1 MTVSIPSAGD
11 RLLRLMMPPP
21 GGSSGS
27 VGGLLLGDVQFSMS
41 LRVGK
46 KVTRKEKK
54 KITKRG
60 TRIGEKTGFWLHTSM
75 VPLDGSSVVFHK
87 EDLDLVFKKKCPV
100 FNEKCCVTLCMSP
113 IDRKTQL
120 QIMNEVKQHTRD
132 TQEKQR
138 KERLER
144 EHRQIILHRKK
155 QKLQSHKNFFS
166 HNSATVARGG
176 GGASSRTTN
185 VHKDGAAATVAKAL
199 PRRMSFSQLKF
210 KHVLLQKKQQRSSF
224 SQLTLHQL
232 TEREEEKEEDEGEK
246 EEDVPHARPTD
257 FHPQSDLIQRAK
269 LLPLPSS
276 PETPMA
282 LMMSPVVHLRS
293 PQFTHTLG
301 PWIDEARKIVAN
313 TPQRGVEKEMKT
325 TTCVK
330 HQDDIAN
337 LQWQPIPFYGT
348 TRPPPPLSPP
358 PLSPPSPPLVIVSL
372 EEDTASKEENEEEW
386 LTQRT
391 MKKNTSFVVLSV
403 AQEKRA
409 PTANKHTTLHH
420 HNTKK
425 HFVWTTIFFPHFPH
439 FQNDFTVQETALT
452 TIPTTTATHTGARGS
467 TARAST
473 SFLVHWS
480 IDERAGFSTSTPTTP
495 T

>member
-1 MTVSIPSAGD
+1 MVRTTALDPCPPRFAPRCWTRCKCPTWPVFVKVHHTVSYCFILFHSVSYCFILFRSVSFCFILFHTVSYCFILFRSNLSRVDFLCVKSDLSNLCLLFLIQWDSFNLRFSIFASPHLYCSKPRFPCAMTVSIPSAGD

-27 VGGLLLGDVQFSMS
+27 VGGLLWGDVQFSMS

-46 KVTRKEKK
+46 KVTRKVKK

-120 QIMNEVKQHTRD
+120 QIMNEVTQHTRD

-144 EHRQIILHRKK
+144 EHRQSHKK
-155 QKLQSHKNFFS
+155 QRLQSHKNFFS
-166 HNSATVARGG
+166 HNSATVDGGG

-185 VHKDGAAATVAKAL
+185 VHTDGAAATVAKAL

-210 KHVLLQKKQQRSSF
+210 KHVLLQKKQKRSSF

-232 TEREEEKEEDEGEK
+232 TEREGEMEEEEGEE

-276 PETPMA
+276 PET
-282 LMMSPVVHLRS
+282 
-293 PQFTHTLG
+293 
-301 PWIDEARKIVAN
+301 
-313 TPQRGVEKEMKT
+313 
-325 TTCVK
+325 
-330 HQDDIAN
+330 
-337 LQWQPIPFYGT
+337 QWH
-348 TRPPPPLSPP
+348 S
-358 PLSPPSPPLVIVSL
+358 
-372 EEDTASKEENEEEW
+372 
-386 LTQRT
+386 
-391 MKKNTSFVVLSV
+391 
-403 AQEKRA
+403 
-409 PTANKHTTLHH
+409 
-420 HNTKK
+420 
-425 HFVWTTIFFPHFPH
+425 
-439 FQNDFTVQETALT
+439 
-452 TIPTTTATHTGARGS
+452 
-467 TARAST
+467 
-473 SFLVHWS
+473 
-480 IDERAGFSTSTPTTP
+480 
-495 T
+495 